1 MRALTLATIYA
12 AASGYLVLGIIAPRA
27 LGAEAFDGFAAYWA
41 LFFALTGVA
50 GGLMQETTRA
60 VRSARGA
67 AAASTAAETAAS
79 PSHPAGPSGTET
91 APAPTPRGFLLRAGA
106 LVGAGLALL
115 VAVSGP
121 AWSHLGLDAH
131 HGAAVA
137 ILAVGI
143 AGFAMQAAVSGA
155 LSGTERWNLYAVLLA
170 VDATLRLVA
179 AGIAWLTGVPH
190 LAFELTTVIGAITWL
205 GMLAHPEVRAA
216 MASAIDVGARRFWR
230 HTLQAMG
237 ASAGTSL
244 LITGFPLLVTATAR
258 DSDPDA
264 LLAATLLAISLTRAP
279 LLVPLTSFQSAIIV
293 WFVQRRE
300 QGPRALLVPLAA
312 VIALGAVGAVAAW
325 AVAAPIVRWMT
336 GDPDFAL
343 PGLVFGLLT
352 AASVGTAAL
361 MISGNCA
368 LALERHGVYSAG
380 WWIACAA
387 AVGLL
392 LALPF
397 AVDIR
402 VASALLVGPLLGVA
416 VHVVGIVGSN
426 PGNTTLA

>member
-67 AAASTAAETAAS
+67 SGADRRAA
-79 PSHPAGPSGTET
+79 
-91 APAPTPRGFLLRAGA
+91 TPRGFLLRAGA
-106 LVGAGLALL
+106 LVGGALALL
-115 VAVSGP
+115 VALSAP
-121 AWSHLGLDAH
+121 AWSQLGLNPH

-170 VDATLRLVA
+170 VDATLRLLA
-179 AGIAWLTGVPH
+179 AGAAWHTGVPH
-190 LAFELTTVIGAITWL
+190 LAFELTTVIGAATWL
-205 GMLAHPEVRAA
+205 FLLAHPQVRAA
-216 MASAIDVGARRFWR
+216 MGSAIDVDARRFWR
-230 HTLQAMG
+230 HTVQAMG

-258 DSDPDA
+258 DSDPAA
-264 LLAATLLAISLTRAP
+264 LLGATLLAISLTRAP
-279 LLVPLTSFQSAIIV
+279 LLVPLTSFQSALIV
-293 WFVQRRE
+293 WFVERRE

-312 VIALGAVGAVAAW
+312 VTGIGIVGAVAAW
-325 AVAAPIVRWMT
+325 AVASPIVRIMT

-392 LALPF
+392 LALPYT
-397 AVDIR
+397 VDIR
-402 VASALLVGPLLGVA
+402 AAWALFAGPLLGVVFHIA
-416 VHVVGIVGSN
+416 GIAWRPAPGGSFPQTHPN
-426 PGNTTLA
+426 RHP